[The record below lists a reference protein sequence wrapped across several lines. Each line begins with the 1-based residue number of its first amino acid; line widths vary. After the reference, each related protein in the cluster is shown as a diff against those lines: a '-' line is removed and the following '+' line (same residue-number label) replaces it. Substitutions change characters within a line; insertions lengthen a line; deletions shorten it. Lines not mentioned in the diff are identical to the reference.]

1 MIPPE
6 QEFAHGA
13 VMESNMSRRPITVIS
28 NAKSGTAKRAEIEST
43 LQSYFAK
50 YGAEAR
56 IVLVEHGGQL
66 IEAARKAIADGC
78 RTLVAAGGDGT
89 INAVASTVIA
99 ENAKGR
105 DVVLG
110 VLPMGTLN
118 HFAKDLGIP
127 LDLEEAVRV
136 VVEGVVREVDV
147 GEVNG
152 KTFVNNS
159 SLGIYPTLVL
169 EREQLQRL
177 CRSKWSAF
185 TAAML
190 TVLGRY
196 PLVKVAIEIDGR
208 QISRK
213 TPLVFIGNN
222 KYLIEGLRLGKR
234 DRLDEGTLSVFMTR
248 DVGRAK
254 LFWFA
259 LRALFGKL
267 REERDFDALETTAL
281 RVQMRGKRVR
291 ISADGEIDK
300 LAIPLEYRIRPKALR
315 VVAPAGVPVPE
326 AVIVEK
332 VEHA

>member
-1 MIPPE
+1 
-6 QEFAHGA
+6 
-13 VMESNMSRRPITVIS
+13 MSQQPITVIS
-28 NAKSGTAKRAEIEST
+28 NAKSGTAKRAEIDST
-43 LQSYFAK
+43 LQAEFAK

-56 IVLVEHGGQL
+56 IVLVEQGSQL
-66 IEAARKAIADGC
+66 MDAARKAIADGC

-89 INAVASTVIA
+89 INAVASVVLE
-99 ENAKGR
+99 ENTKGR

-127 LDLEEAVRV
+127 LELEEAVRT

-152 KTFVNNS
+152 RTFVNNS

-169 EREQLQRL
+169 EREQRQQLG
-177 CRSKWSAF
+177 RSKWSAF
-185 TAAML
+185 VAAML
-190 TVLGRY
+190 TVLGKY
-196 PLVKVAIEIDGR
+196 PLVHVAIEIDGR
-208 QISRK
+208 KLSRK

-281 RVQMRGKRVR
+281 RVHTRGRHVR

-315 VVAPAGVPVPE
+315 VVAPAGAPPAKATAAE
-326 AVIVEK
+326 AVIVAK
-332 VEHA
+332 V